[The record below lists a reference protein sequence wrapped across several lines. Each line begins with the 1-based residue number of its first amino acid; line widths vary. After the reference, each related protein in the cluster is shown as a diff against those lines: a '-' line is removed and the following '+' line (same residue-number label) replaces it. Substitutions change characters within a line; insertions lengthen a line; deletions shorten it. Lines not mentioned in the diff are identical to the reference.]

1 MQKFPPNF
9 SRREFELSQTAI
21 RGGIDNAIPEDL
33 LPNTVRL
40 SWWLQELRNKINRIH
55 RTDSKARE
63 LPIIVTSGY
72 RSPAL
77 NKAIGGSTTSQH
89 MKAEAA
95 DFNVPG
101 MTARELVD
109 FIVKHHPGFD
119 QMIEEFGQWVHV
131 SVVADKPRG
140 EVLVARKSGGK
151 TTYAHLKQDS
161 K

>member
-1 MQKFPPNF
+1 METFAPNF
-9 SRREFELSQTAI
+9 PRREFEFSQTAI
-21 RGGIDNAIPEDL
+21 RGGIDNTIPEEL
-33 LPNTVRL
+33 LPNAVRL

-63 LPIIVTSGY
+63 LPVIVTSGY
-72 RSPAL
+72 RGPAL

-101 MTARELVD
+101 MTSRELVD
-109 FIVKHHPGFD
+109 FIAKHRPGYD
-119 QMIEEFGQWVHV
+119 QMIEEFGRWVHV
-131 SVVADKPRG
+131 SVTAANPRG

-151 TTYAHLKQDS
+151 TTYAPLKPNS